1 MVGGFKGRRFLL
13 SRSPDTDPFRR
24 LPLPPCR
31 GASFPIYQGLGV
43 ACCAEEPGSKNTAR
57 PLGMAQ
63 GGQGNRLKGSV
74 SGEPRCR
81 LCALITLRAVH
92 SDLEF
97 AAPRDADLPDEG
109 RAYVEHVTTPDPL
122 RKRSGGSQTSSEL
135 AMACVS
141 AHRAKRTNR
150 SPARATK
157 HRWQGHR
164 GACLRNLLANER

>member
-1 MVGGFKGRRFLL
+1 MRQLHHVRTRIGG
-13 SRSPDTDPFRR
+13 
-24 LPLPPCR
+24 
-31 GASFPIYQGLGV
+31 V
-43 ACCAEEPGSKNTAR
+43 
-57 PLGMAQ
+57 Q

-122 RKRSGGSQTSSEL
+122 RERSGGSQTSSEL

-150 SPARATK
+150 SPAKATK

-164 GACLRNLLANER
+164 DDCLPAKSARERAIGIERSRISEKIVGEAILTTDA

>member
-1 MVGGFKGRRFLL
+1 MRQLHDVRTRIG
-13 SRSPDTDPFRR
+13 
-24 LPLPPCR
+24 
-31 GASFPIYQGLGV
+31 GV
-43 ACCAEEPGSKNTAR
+43 A
-57 PLGMAQ
+57 

-122 RKRSGGSQTSSEL
+122 RERSGGSQTSSEL
-135 AMACVS
+135 AMARAS
-141 AHRAKRTNR
+141 ALRA
-150 SPARATK
+150 
-157 HRWQGHR
+157 
-164 GACLRNLLANER
+164 

>member
-1 MVGGFKGRRFLL
+1 M
-13 SRSPDTDPFRR
+13 
-24 LPLPPCR
+24 
-31 GASFPIYQGLGV
+31 
-43 ACCAEEPGSKNTAR
+43 
-57 PLGMAQ
+57 Q

-109 RAYVEHVTTPDPL
+109 RAYVEHVTTPDSL
-122 RKRSGGSQTSSEL
+122 RERSGGSQTSSEL
-135 AMACVS
+135 AMARAS
-141 AHRAKRTNR
+141 ALRAKRTNR
-150 SPARATK
+150 SPAKATK

-164 GACLRNLLANER
+164 DACLRNLLANER

>member
-1 MVGGFKGRRFLL
+1 MKRIVRVLRK
-13 SRSPDTDPFRR
+13 
-24 LPLPPCR
+24 
-31 GASFPIYQGLGV
+31 A
-43 ACCAEEPGSKNTAR
+43 TAR
-57 PLGMAQ
+57 FGRPKHCLQ

-122 RKRSGGSQTSSEL
+122 RERSGGSPTSSEL

-141 AHRAKRTNR
+141 AHRAKRTYR
-150 SPARATK
+150 SPVRATK

-164 GACLRNLLANER
+164 DACRHSVLRAYASFNIYNDLDIVNCHFAILTSLCQELELTESSMPTIFDY